1 MGTGEIILYTTQD
14 GGSRINLRASGGTVW
29 LSQAEM
35 AELFQTTPQNMT
47 LHIKSVYSEGEL
59 PPESTC
65 KESLQVRSEGGRD
78 VQRTVKVYSLDM
90 ILAVGYRVKSPRGTQ
105 FRQWATTHLREYLVK
120 GFVMD
125 DERMKDPGGRDYFD
139 ELLRRIK
146 EIRAS
151 EKRFFQKVRDIYATA
166 VDYNPSSKQ
175 AQEFFAKVQNKMIW
189 AVSRNTAAE
198 IVVSR
203 SDPSKENMGLQSW
216 SGHRV
221 TKQDVTIAKNYLR
234 QPEIEEL
241 NSIVVMYLE
250 HAEDQARRRKAMTM
264 QEWAER
270 LDAFLSFNERDVLT
284 HAGRVTA
291 KLAEARACERYAEFD
306 SKRREEERLAADAE
320 DLASLEA
327 LEEHLDRVDPHH
339 H

>member
-1 MGTGEIILYTTQD
+1 MAAGEIVLYTTQD
-14 GGSRINLRASGGTVW
+14 GRSRINLRASGGTVW
-29 LSQAEM
+29 LTQLEL
-35 AELFQTTPQNMT
+35 AELFQTSKQNIS
-47 LHIKSVYSEGEL
+47 LHIKNVVEEGEL
-59 PPESTC
+59 QAASVV
-65 KESLQVRSEGGRD
+65 KEYLTTAGDGKHYN
-78 VQRTVKVYSLDM
+78 VKAYSLDM
-90 ILAVGYRVKSPRGTQ
+90 ILAVGYRVRSPRGTQ

-139 ELLRRIK
+139 ELLGRIK

-151 EKRFFQKVRDIYATA
+151 EKRFFQKVRDIYATS

-175 AQEFFAKVQNKMIW
+175 AHEFFAKVQNKMLW
-189 AVSRNTAAE
+189 AVTRNTAAE

-241 NSIVVMYLE
+241 NSIVVMYLD
-250 HAEDQARRRKAMTM
+250 HAEDQAKRRKAMTM
-264 QEWAER
+264 HEWAER